1 MTDKLA
7 KVYNPQEHEE
17 RLYTWWEEQGFFR
30 PETQLELGLA
40 TEDGPSFCITMPP
53 PNVTGV
59 LHLGHAMTAAVE
71 DLMTRYYR
79 MKGYQTLYLPG
90 ADHAGI
96 ATQNVVERELRKE
109 GLTRHDLGREAFVE
123 RCWTWARQ
131 SLRVIT
137 EQHKRLGISCDWE
150 RERFTL
156 DEDLSRAV
164 RTAFVRLY
172 KRGLISKGTYLVN
185 WCPRC
190 TSAISDLEV
199 EPEERDSHLWYIRY
213 PVIDEDWDG
222 PPPISPLQAGGTQAG
237 GEGGG
242 LWGSGKWAAGATEFI
257 HMATTRPETILG
269 DTAVAVNPG
278 DARWQHLIGKIVVLP
293 ALGRRIPIIA
303 DDAVDPE
310 FGTGAVKVTP
320 AHDPTDNEIGIRHG
334 LEAPNVMTDTAHI
347 NELGGPYE
355 GQGRF
360 ECRKNIVADF
370 EKEGLLVKVEDYHH
384 AVGTCQRCHTDI
396 EPRISTQWFVD
407 VKPLA
412 EAAMQAVRDGET
424 TIVPEREEGRFF
436 HWMEAIRPWCVS
448 RQLWWGHRIPVWTCD
463 DCGGQTC
470 ELVLSEAEGMTDPT
484 ACAHCGSES
493 IQQEEDVL
501 DTWFSSGLWPFS
513 TLGWPGDTSD
523 FQRFY
528 PTSMRETGYDIL
540 FFWVAREMMLGLAMT
555 EKSPYA
561 TVYLHGLVRNEEGQK
576 ISKSMEN
583 IDEYDPLNIIDK
595 YGADALR
602 YTLMTSS
609 TPGLDMNLDPRRL
622 EGARNFT
629 NKIWQAA
636 RFVLSN
642 LDETAPALPPASRL
656 LLPDKWIL
664 SRLNH
669 LVESVTRLFDT
680 YQYGEA
686 GRQINDFLWSE
697 YCDWY
702 IEACKVRLYGDAPD
716 DASGVADKDVPRAV
730 LLHVLETALR
740 LLHPFMPFVTEAL
753 WQALPTP
760 PLSPPH
766 PSAALRTS
774 AGGRKGGAAPPAG
787 GTKGETP
794 PTGGARPLM
803 LARWPEPDTALVDDE
818 AEAQMGLMMGL
829 VRGFRNLRAE
839 YDVTPGKRIP
849 AAIAADD
856 AAETLRDQQAVL
868 CSLAKLDLNQLI
880 IQPTVQPPAQSAT
893 VVVGDVVGYL
903 PLAALVDLDAERERL
918 AKELADIEDRI
929 ARSQGLL
936 AGEFA
941 QKAPEHIVQRERDK
955 LADLQAEQAKL
966 RERLAALE

>member
-17 RLYTWWEEQGFFR
+17 RLYRWWEEQGFFR

-109 GLTRHDLGREAFVE
+109 GLTRHDLGREAFIA
-123 RCWTWARQ
+123 RCWEWARQ

-137 EQHKRLGISCDWE
+137 AQHKRLGISCDWT

-172 KRGLISKGTYLVN
+172 KRGLIYKGTYLVN

-199 EPEERDSHLWYIRY
+199 EPEERDSHLWRIRY
-213 PVIDEDWDG
+213 PVVSQGWEG
-222 PPPISPLQAGGTQAG
+222 PQA
-237 GEGGG
+237 E
-242 LWGSGKWAAGATEFI
+242 WGSGRWAEGANEFI
-257 HMATTRPETILG
+257 QMATTRPETILG

-278 DARWQHLIGKIVVLP
+278 DARWKHLVGKTAVLP

-320 AHDPTDNEIGIRHG
+320 AHDPTDNEIGIRHN
-334 LEAPNVMTDTAHI
+334 LEAVDVMTDTGEM
-347 NELGGPYE
+347 NENAGPYA
-355 GQGRF
+355 GQDRF

-370 EKEGLLVKVEDYHH
+370 EREGLLVRVEPYHH
-384 AVGTCQRCHTDI
+384 AVGTCQRCATDI

-424 TIVPEREEGRFF
+424 TIVPEREERRFF
-436 HWMEAIRPWCVS
+436 QWMEAIRPWCVS
-448 RQLWWGHRIPVWTCD
+448 RQLWWGHRIPVWTCE

-470 ELVLSEAEGMTDPT
+470 EITDPT
-484 ACAHCGSES
+484 ACAHCGSER

-513 TLGWPGDTSD
+513 TLGWPEDTPD

-540 FFWVAREMMLGLAMT
+540 FFWVAREIMLGMGMT
-555 EKSPYA
+555 EKSPYT
-561 TVYLHGLVRNEEGQK
+561 TVYLHGLVRNEEGKK

-642 LDETAPALPPASRL
+642 LGEQEAGSKMQDASCLLSPASCL

-664 SRLNH
+664 SRFNH
-669 LVESVTRLFDT
+669 LVESVTHLFDT

-702 IEACKVRLYGDAPD
+702 IEACKVRLYD
-716 DASGVADKDVPRAV
+716 DDADKDTPRAV

-753 WQALPTP
+753 WQALPAP
-760 PLSPPH
+760 PLSPPQ
-766 PSAALRTS
+766 AGRT
-774 AGGRKGGAAPPAG
+774 KGG
-787 GTKGETP
+787 TP
-794 PTGGARPLM
+794 PTGGARSLM
-803 LARWPEPDTALVDDE
+803 LARWPEADEALFAAE
-818 AEAQMGLMMGL
+818 AEAQMGLMMDL

-849 AAIAADD
+849 AAIATGAAAGA
-856 AAETLRDQQAVL
+856 AAEWLDAQRAVL
-868 CSLAKLDLNQLI
+868 CSLAKLDADQLT
-880 IQPTVQPPAQSAT
+880 IQPAIEPPDQSAI

-903 PLAALVDLDAERERL
+903 PLAALVDVGRAASADAERERL
-918 AKELADIEDRI
+918 AKELDDIEGRI
-929 ARSQGLL
+929 ARSESLL
-936 AGEFA
+936 AGDFA

-966 RERLAALE
+966 KERLAASG

>member
-1 MTDKLA
+1 MTDKLS
-7 KVYNPQEHEE
+7 KTYNPEEHEE
-17 RLYTWWEEQGFFR
+17 CLYKWWEEQGFFR
-30 PETQLELGLA
+30 PEKQLELGLA
-40 TEDGPSFCITMPP
+40 TKDGPCFCITMPP

-79 MKGYQTLYLPG
+79 MKGHQTLYLPG

-96 ATQNVVERELRKE
+96 ATQNVVERELHKE
-109 GLTRHDLGREAFVE
+109 GLSRHDLGREAFVE
-123 RCWTWARQ
+123 RCWIWARQ
-131 SLRVIT
+131 SLHRIT
-137 EQHKRLGISCDWE
+137 EQHKRLGISCDWT

-156 DEDLSRAV
+156 DKDLSHAV

-199 EPEERDSHLWYIRY
+199 EPEERDSHLWTIRY
-213 PVIDEDWDG
+213 PVIDAADAAQPWDG
-222 PPPISPLQAGGTQAG
+222 PKAD
-237 GEGGG
+237 
-242 LWGSGKWAAGATEFI
+242 WGSGKWAEGATTFI
-257 HMATTRPETILG
+257 QMATTRPETILG
-269 DTAVAVNPG
+269 DTAVAVNPD
-278 DARWQHLIGKIVVLP
+278 DARWQHLVGKTAVLP
-293 ALGRRIPIIA
+293 AIGRRIPIIA
-303 DDAVDPE
+303 DDVVDPE

-320 AHDPTDNEIGIRHG
+320 AHDPTDNEIGIRHN
-334 LEAPNVMTDTAHI
+334 LEAPDVMTDTAHI

-360 ECRKNIVADF
+360 ECRKTIVADF
-370 EKEGLLVKVEDYHH
+370 EKEGLLVKVEDYRH
-384 AVGTCQRCHTDI
+384 AVGTCERCHTDI
-396 EPRISTQWFVD
+396 EPRISTQWFVN

-424 TIVPEREEGRFF
+424 VIIPEREERRFF

-463 DCGGQTC
+463 DCGEQTC
-470 ELVLSEAEGMTDPT
+470 EMTDPT
-484 ACAHCGSES
+484 ACAHCGSTS
-493 IQQEEDVL
+493 IQQDEDVL

-513 TLGWPGDTSD
+513 TLGWPEDTAD
-523 FQRFY
+523 FRRFY

-540 FFWVAREMMLGLAMT
+540 FFWVAREMMLGMGVT
-555 EKSPYA
+555 EQSPYT
-561 TVYLHGLVRNEEGQK
+561 TVYLHGLVRNEEGRK

-595 YGADALR
+595 YGADVLR

-609 TPGLDMNLDPRRL
+609 TPGLDINLDPRRL
-622 EGARNFT
+622 EGARNFA
-629 NKIWQAA
+629 NKIWQAT

-642 LDETAPALPPASRL
+642 LEKDAPNVKSQISNLK
-656 LLPDKWIL
+656 LPDRWIL

-669 LVESVTRLFDT
+669 LVENVNHLFDT

-702 IEACKVRLYGDAPD
+702 IEACKVRLYDEA
-716 DASGVADKDVPRAV
+716 ADKDTPRVV
-730 LLHVLETALR
+730 LLHVLELALR
-740 LLHPFMPFVTEAL
+740 LLHPFMPFATEAL
-753 WQALPTP
+753 WQALPAP
-760 PLSPPH
+760 PLSPP
-766 PSAALRTS
+766 PT
-774 AGGRKGGAAPPAG
+774 G
-787 GTKGETP
+787 GTKG
-794 PTGGARPLM
+794 GKRSLM
-803 LARWPEPDTALVDDE
+803 LACWPEVDEALLDSE
-818 AEAQMGLMMGL
+818 AEAQMAVMMNL

-839 YDVTPGKRIP
+839 YNVTPGKRIP
-849 AAIAADD
+849 ALIAAGD
-856 AAETLRDQQAVL
+856 AAAWLDAQRPLL
-868 CSLAKLDLNQLI
+868 CSLAKLDANQLT
-880 IQPTVQPPAQSAT
+880 IQPTIQPPDQSAT

-918 AKELADIEDRI
+918 AKDLADIEGRI

-936 AGEFA
+936 GGDFA
-941 QKAPEHIVQRERDK
+941 QKAPDHIVQRERDK

-966 RERLAALE
+966 KERLAALG